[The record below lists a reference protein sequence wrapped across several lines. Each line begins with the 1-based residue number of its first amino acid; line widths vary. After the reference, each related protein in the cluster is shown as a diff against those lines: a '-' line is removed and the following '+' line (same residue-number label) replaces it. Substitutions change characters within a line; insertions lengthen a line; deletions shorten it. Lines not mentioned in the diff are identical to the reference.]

1 MPKVNEIIS
10 IYNEKLKAGA
20 FSGHVFQQGEF
31 YGLATP
37 YLKDERMEIAVVGL
51 DGETKDVS
59 IDDTY
64 PFQMYHRILNVGYV
78 AGTTTTNYNMVAV
91 VYANKKRLR
100 KQESDLAFMIKS
112 EMEKRFTPTDVGTS
126 GISAVASYFTAANFD
141 SNQVFKQEYKAD
153 GLIQDPEK
161 IYFSLSYT
169 LSIDASAGCVTCN
182 ECN

>member
-10 IYNEKLKAGA
+10 LYNEKLKAGA

-91 VYANKKRLR
+91 ISHVTKDLIS
-100 KQESDLAFMIKS
+100 SDTGFLG
-112 EMEKRFTPTDVGTS
+112 V
-126 GISAVASYFTAANFD
+126 N
-141 SNQVFKQEYKAD
+141 
-153 GLIQDPEK
+153 
-161 IYFSLSYT
+161 
-169 LSIDASAGCVTCN
+169 VTGAIAK
-182 ECN
+182 